1 MKISF
6 IFPNLISISL
16 VMGFLLARIGKD
28 DDGPVVVFISER
40 LNQVHQ
46 IGVLHLF
53 WGEDVPLVQFLHC
66 PSSIGSNKINVKV
79 PCSKVNFFIR
89 PKPDIYKKMSSA

>member
-1 MKISF
+1 MFKLF
-6 IFPNLISISL
+6 FVFCFFL
-16 VMGFLLARIGKD
+16 MGFLLARVGKD
-28 DDGPVVVFISER
+28 DDGPVVVFVSER

-66 PSSIGSNKINVKV
+66 PSSIDSDKINIKV
-79 PCSKVNFFIR
+79 LLSKVNFILL
-89 PKPDIYKKMSSA
+89 PQPIIYNKMFSA